1 MFYAG
6 DSVKSSRSSK
16 LSPDPLSDIL
26 SVLALES
33 ARCTRLEA
41 GGRWALSFPQRQR
54 LKFVAVLEGAVWIA
68 LPDGRCQR
76 VAAGDAFLLTNTPFV
91 VASALD
97 VQPQDG
103 MALFRAPDPNV
114 VRLGGVETIMLGG
127 GFVFDDD
134 NAQLVID
141 ALPTFLNI
149 SATQPA
155 AAVLRDTLKILDR
168 EMEDKRMGSS
178 IVAKR
183 LADILLIQA
192 LRAFVDEHGSNAT
205 GWLGALSDARVG
217 AALRL
222 IHGNIRHAWT
232 VSELAD
238 AVAMSRSAFAHR
250 FKSMVAMGP
259 LEYCRRWRMQLAR
272 QYLRQQSNSVAAIA
286 AQLGYSSESAF
297 GNAYKREFGQPPSQ
311 HNGDYRRKT
320 DGSSGRKSLGTART
334 P

>member
-1 MFYAG
+1 
-6 DSVKSSRSSK
+6 
-16 LSPDPLSDIL
+16 LSPDPLSDFFPT
-26 SVLALES
+26 LALES

-68 LPDGRCQR
+68 FPDGQR
-76 VAAGDAFLLTNTPFV
+76 QRLAAGDTFLLTNTPFV
-91 VASALD
+91 VASVLD
-97 VQPQDG
+97 MPPQDG
-103 MALFRAPDPNV
+103 MTLFGAAEPNV

-127 GFVFDDD
+127 GFVFGDD
-134 NAQLVID
+134 NARLVID
-141 ALPTFLNI
+141 SLPTFMNI
-149 SATQPA
+149 PGTQPV

-168 EMEDKRMGSS
+168 EMGDMRMGSS
-178 IVAKR
+178 IMAKR

-192 LRAFVDEHGSNAT
+192 LRAFVDEYGGSAT
-205 GWLGALSDARVG
+205 GWLGALSDARLG

-222 IHGNIRHAWT
+222 IHGDIRHGWT

-250 FKSMVAMGP
+250 FKSMVGMGP

-272 QYLRQQSNSVAAIA
+272 QYLRSRSNSVAEIA

-297 GNAYKREFGQPPSQ
+297 GNAYKREFGQSPAQ
-311 HNGDYRRKT
+311 HSGDYRRKT
-320 DGSSGRKSLGTART
+320 DGPSGRKSLRTART
-334 P
+334 S

>member
-1 MFYAG
+1 M
-6 DSVKSSRSSK
+6 
-16 LSPDPLSDIL
+16 SPDPLSDIFSL
-26 SVLALES
+26 LALES

-54 LKFVAVLEGAVWIA
+54 LKFVAVLEGAAWIA
-68 LPDGRCQR
+68 LPDGQR
-76 VAAGDAFLLTNTPFV
+76 QRLAAGDTFLLTNTPFV

-103 MALFRAPDPNV
+103 LALFGVAEPNV

-127 GFVFDDD
+127 EFVFDDD
-134 NAQLVID
+134 NARLMID
-141 ALPTFLNI
+141 ALPTFMNI
-149 SATQPA
+149 PATQPA
-155 AAVLRDTLKILDR
+155 AAVLRDTLKILDH
-168 EMEDKRMGSS
+168 EVGNTRMGSS
-178 IVAKR
+178 IMAKR

-192 LRAFVDEHGSNAT
+192 LRAFVAEYGCGAT
-205 GWLGALSDARVG
+205 GWIGALSDTRIG
-217 AALRL
+217 AALKL
-222 IHGNIRHAWT
+222 IHGDIKHDWT

-259 LEYCRRWRMQLAR
+259 SEYCRRWRMQLAR
-272 QYLRQQSNSVAAIA
+272 QSLRQRSNSVAAIA

-297 GNAYKREFGQPPSQ
+297 GNAYKRAFGQSPVQ
-311 HNGDYRRKT
+311 HSGEYRRKM
-320 DGSSGRKSLGTART
+320 DGPSRRKSLGTTEA